1 MAGSIHLSKGERRVL
16 IVTLVYIGAFTV
28 WFLLNGNFEF
38 VIYVATLLG
47 LIWLVGKNL
56 RKAAMPE
63 SMLWALSLWGLLH
76 MAGGGVHVGGSVLY
90 SLQLIPLTGE
100 GELRLLKYDQVVHA
114 YGFGVTAWLL
124 RHLLARHFPATRIG
138 WTGYVFPAL
147 ASMGLGAV
155 NEIIEFSAVL
165 LVPDT
170 NVGGYYNT
178 ALDLVMNA
186 LGAVIAMVAMRLRRR
201 DRPGNGAW

>member
-1 MAGSIHLSKGERRVL
+1 MAEAFRLSRGERRVL
-16 IVTLVYIGAFTV
+16 IFTLAYIVGFSTS
-28 WFLLNGNFEF
+28 FLLRGNLEF
-38 VIYVATLLG
+38 VIYVGTMLG
-47 LIWLVGKNL
+47 LIWLVGANL

-76 MAGGGVHVGGSVLY
+76 MAGGGVHVGDGVLY
-90 SLQLIPLTGE
+90 SLQILPITGE

-114 YGFGVTAWLL
+114 YGFGVTAWVL
-124 RHLLARHFPATRIG
+124 RHLLVRHFPPTRTG

-147 ASMGLGAV
+147 AAMGLGAV

-170 NVGGYYNT
+170 NVGGYFNT

-186 LGAVIAMVAMRLRRR
+186 LGAVVAMVVIRLRAP
-201 DRPGNGAW
+201 DRA